1 VQQAQP
7 EHRVA
12 VWLAG
17 LPLRQ
22 AQPAGE
28 RRKVQAAL
36 QMAAPQALSQVLR
49 AYLVREW
56 VEQVVPWVQPR
67 RHLGRQAQQP
77 LAAPA
82 REPDSRILRATVVL
96 ASPRQCRPRQAP
108 QPAGSQALT
117 RLAAQWASAARPWRQ
132 LPWRLFLL
140 RVLPQRQLQRQP
152 LPGNVCE
159 LFRPRPDRRNWSVSF
174 SRSHLL
180 QGGNR
185 EWPWP

>member
-1 VQQAQP
+1 MLRAQTKPLEPWGVQQAQP

-17 LPLRQ
+17 SPLRQ

-28 RRKVQAAL
+28 RRKAQAAL

-56 VEQVVPWVQPR
+56 IEQVAPWVQPG

-82 REPDSRILRATVVL
+82 QPDSRILRATVVT
-96 ASPRQCRPRQAP
+96 A
-108 QPAGSQALT
+108 
-117 RLAAQWASAARPWRQ
+117 
-132 LPWRLFLL
+132 
-140 RVLPQRQLQRQP
+140 
-152 LPGNVCE
+152 
-159 LFRPRPDRRNWSVSF
+159 
-174 SRSHLL
+174 
-180 QGGNR
+180 
-185 EWPWP
+185 